1 MLRASHLAPLNGN
14 KLRVF
19 TGFRFT
25 ISAMSRG
32 VNVKRLVVAV
42 IATSLI
48 LSPSAFAETKGKSVK
63 SAKVP
68 AIKCK
73 ATKAVGHTPPS
84 VAPAEKL
91 PKRFARTF
99 TFDTNCGNI
108 VVTTVGAKAPI
119 TITQLATLARGGF
132 FNNTLCHRLTTQ
144 GLYVLQCGD
153 PTATGGGGPNFT
165 YRDENLPV
173 EGLNNYPAGT
183 VAMANSGPG
192 TNGSQFF
199 LVFADTTLG
208 ANYTIWGTITQG
220 LDIVKAIAKA
230 GVKGGGADGAPNQPI
245 SINRVT
251 VSNN

>member
-1 MLRASHLAPLNGN
+1 MSLASHLAPLNGN
-14 KLRVF
+14 NLRVF

-42 IATSLI
+42 IAISLI
-48 LSPSAFAETKGKSVK
+48 LSPSAFAEAKGKSVK

-99 TFDTNCGNI
+99 TFETNCGNI

-251 VSNN
+251 VSN

>member
-1 MLRASHLAPLNGN
+1 
-14 KLRVF
+14 
-19 TGFRFT
+19 
-25 ISAMSRG
+25 MSRG
-32 VNVKRLVVAV
+32 VNVKRLVAAV
-42 IATSLI
+42 LATTLI
-48 LSPSAFAETKGKSVK
+48 ISPSAFAEAKSKSVK

-73 ATKAVGHTPPS
+73 TTKAIGHTPPS
-84 VAPAEKL
+84 VAPADKL
-91 PKRFARTF
+91 PKRLTRKF
-99 TFDTNCGNI
+99 TFETNCGNI

-153 PTATGGGGPNFT
+153 PTATGSGGPNFT
-165 YRDENLPV
+165 YRDENLPT
-173 EGLNNYPAGT
+173 ESLNNYPAGT

-208 ANYTIWGTITQG
+208 ANYTIWGTITEG
-220 LDIVKAIAKA
+220 LDIVRAIAKA

-245 SINRVT
+245 AINRVT
-251 VSNN
+251 LTN